1 MGIVRFV
8 LTKAAMTDKSLSSLE
23 MLCSLLLEM
32 CGLNFGVDSSAFQW
46 HKENTLVIIIKYSSG
61 MRSVYE
67 ELFPQETLR
76 EE

>member
-46 HKENTLVIIIKYSSG
+46 HKENTLVIII
-61 MRSVYE
+61 
-67 ELFPQETLR
+67 
-76 EE
+76 